1 MMRTMDNFYFLIRP
15 IDIIRKER
23 FNFKQRRVKMI
34 RFLLNLIDKLH
45 RSIFISPINNEQSD
59 FIPPNHSDKILFL
72 KFYFTVS
79 FWYRAFL
86 QHTAMNHLPETA
98 VQFSFKN
105 LNRPTGRKL
114 RFMSARFTESNIFIY
129 SYHIPTPI
137 DDKS

>member
-1 MMRTMDNFYFLIRP
+1 MMMRTMDNFYFLIRP
-15 IDIIRKER
+15 IDIVRKE
-23 FNFKQRRVKMI
+23 RRVKMI
-34 RFLLNLIDKLH
+34 RFLLNLIDKLR

-59 FIPPNHSDKILFL
+59 FIPSNHSDKILFL

-114 RFMSARFTESNIFIY
+114 RFMSVRFTESKIFIY
-129 SYHIPTPI
+129 SYHIPTLV

>member
-1 MMRTMDNFYFLIRP
+1 MMMRTMDNFYFLIRP
-15 IDIIRKER
+15 IDIVRKE
-23 FNFKQRRVKMI
+23 RRVKMI
-34 RFLLNLIDKLH
+34 RFLLNLIDKLR

-114 RFMSARFTESNIFIY
+114 RFMSVRFTESNIFIY

>member
-1 MMRTMDNFYFLIRP
+1 MMMRTMDNFYFLIHP
-15 IDIIRKER
+15 IDIIRKE
-23 FNFKQRRVKMI
+23 RRVKMI

-114 RFMSARFTESNIFIY
+114 RFMSVRFTESKIFIY

>member
-1 MMRTMDNFYFLIRP
+1 MMMRTMDNFYFLIRP
-15 IDIIRKER
+15 IDIVRKE
-23 FNFKQRRVKMI
+23 RRVKMI

-114 RFMSARFTESNIFIY
+114 RFMSVRFTESKIFIY
-129 SYHIPTPI
+129 SYHIPTLV

>member
-1 MMRTMDNFYFLIRP
+1 MMMRTMDNFYFLIRP
-15 IDIIRKER
+15 IDIVRKE
-23 FNFKQRRVKMI
+23 RRVKMI
-34 RFLLNLIDKLH
+34 RFLLNLIDKLR

-114 RFMSARFTESNIFIY
+114 RFMSVRFTESKIFIY

>member
-1 MMRTMDNFYFLIRP
+1 MMMRTMDNFYFLIRP
-15 IDIIRKER
+15 IDIVRKE
-23 FNFKQRRVKMI
+23 RRVKMI
-34 RFLLNLIDKLH
+34 RFLLNLIDKLR

-114 RFMSARFTESNIFIY
+114 RFMSVRFTESNIFIY
-129 SYHIPTPI
+129 SYHIPTLV

>member
-1 MMRTMDNFYFLIRP
+1 MMMRTMDNFYFLIHP
-15 IDIIRKER
+15 IDIIRKE
-23 FNFKQRRVKMI
+23 RRVKMI
-34 RFLLNLIDKLH
+34 RFLLNLIDKLR

-59 FIPPNHSDKILFL
+59 FIPSNHSDKILFL

-114 RFMSARFTESNIFIY
+114 RFMSVRFTESNIFIY

>member
-1 MMRTMDNFYFLIRP
+1 MMMRTMDNFYFLIHP
-15 IDIIRKER
+15 IDIIRKE
-23 FNFKQRRVKMI
+23 RRVKMI

-59 FIPPNHSDKILFL
+59 FIPSNHSDKILFL

-114 RFMSARFTESNIFIY
+114 RFMSVRFTESKIFIY
-129 SYHIPTPI
+129 SYHIPTLV

>member
-1 MMRTMDNFYFLIRP
+1 MMMRTMDNFYFLIHP
-15 IDIIRKER
+15 IDIIRKE
-23 FNFKQRRVKMI
+23 RRVKMI
-34 RFLLNLIDKLH
+34 RFLLNLIDKLR

-59 FIPPNHSDKILFL
+59 FIPSNHSDKILFL

-114 RFMSARFTESNIFIY
+114 RFMSVRFTESKIFIY
-129 SYHIPTPI
+129 SYHIPTPV

>member
-15 IDIIRKER
+15 IDIVRKE
-23 FNFKQRRVKMI
+23 RRVKMI
-34 RFLLNLIDKLH
+34 RFLLNLIDKLR

-114 RFMSARFTESNIFIY
+114 RFMSVRFTESKIFIY
-129 SYHIPTPI
+129 SYHIPTLV

>member
-1 MMRTMDNFYFLIRP
+1 MMMRTMDNFYFLIHP
-15 IDIIRKER
+15 IDIIRKE
-23 FNFKQRRVKMI
+23 RRVKMI
-34 RFLLNLIDKLH
+34 RFLLNLIDKLR

-59 FIPPNHSDKILFL
+59 FIPSNHSDKILFL

-129 SYHIPTPI
+129 SYHIPTLV

>member
-1 MMRTMDNFYFLIRP
+1 MMMRTMDNFYFLIHP
-15 IDIIRKER
+15 IDIIRKE
-23 FNFKQRRVKMI
+23 RRVKMI
-34 RFLLNLIDKLH
+34 RFLLNLIDKLR

-129 SYHIPTPI
+129 SYHIPTLV

>member
-1 MMRTMDNFYFLIRP
+1 MMMRTMDNFYFLIHP
-15 IDIIRKER
+15 IDIIRKE
-23 FNFKQRRVKMI
+23 RRVKMI
-34 RFLLNLIDKLH
+34 RFLLNLIDKLR

-59 FIPPNHSDKILFL
+59 FIPSNHSDKILFL

-86 QHTAMNHLPETA
+86 QHTAINHLPETA

-114 RFMSARFTESNIFIY
+114 RFMSVRFTESKIFIY
-129 SYHIPTPI
+129 SYHIPTLV

>member
-1 MMRTMDNFYFLIRP
+1 MMMRTMDNFYFLIHP
-15 IDIIRKER
+15 IDIIRKE
-23 FNFKQRRVKMI
+23 RRVKMI
-34 RFLLNLIDKLH
+34 RFLLNLIDKLR

-114 RFMSARFTESNIFIY
+114 RFMSVRFTESKIFIY
-129 SYHIPTPI
+129 SYHIPTLV

>member
-1 MMRTMDNFYFLIRP
+1 MMMRTMDNFYFLIRP
-15 IDIIRKER
+15 IDIVRKE
-23 FNFKQRRVKMI
+23 RRVKMI
-34 RFLLNLIDKLH
+34 RFLLNLIDKLR

-105 LNRPTGRKL
+105 LNRPTGRK
-114 RFMSARFTESNIFIY
+114 
-129 SYHIPTPI
+129 
-137 DDKS
+137 

>member
-1 MMRTMDNFYFLIRP
+1 MMMRTMDNFYFLIHP
-15 IDIIRKER
+15 IDIIRKE
-23 FNFKQRRVKMI
+23 RRVKMI
-34 RFLLNLIDKLH
+34 RFLLNLIDKLR

-59 FIPPNHSDKILFL
+59 FIPSNHSDKILFL

-114 RFMSARFTESNIFIY
+114 RFMSVRFTESKIFIY
-129 SYHIPTPI
+129 SYHIPTLV

>member
-1 MMRTMDNFYFLIRP
+1 MMMRTMDNFYFLIHP
-15 IDIIRKER
+15 IDIIRKE
-23 FNFKQRRVKMI
+23 RRVKMI
-34 RFLLNLIDKLH
+34 RFLLNLIDKLR

>member
-1 MMRTMDNFYFLIRP
+1 MMRTMDNFYFLIHP
-15 IDIIRKER
+15 IDIIRKE
-23 FNFKQRRVKMI
+23 RRVKMI
-34 RFLLNLIDKLH
+34 RFLLNLIDKLR

-59 FIPPNHSDKILFL
+59 FIPSNHSDKILFL

-114 RFMSARFTESNIFIY
+114 RFMSVRFTESKIFIY
-129 SYHIPTPI
+129 SYHIPTLV

>member
-1 MMRTMDNFYFLIRP
+1 MMMRTMDNFYFLIRP
-15 IDIIRKER
+15 IDIVRKE
-23 FNFKQRRVKMI
+23 RRVKMI
-34 RFLLNLIDKLH
+34 RFLLNLIDKLR

-114 RFMSARFTESNIFIY
+114 RFMSVRFTESKIFIY
-129 SYHIPTPI
+129 SYHIPTLV

>member
-1 MMRTMDNFYFLIRP
+1 MMMRTMDNFYFLIHP
-15 IDIIRKER
+15 IDIIRKE
-23 FNFKQRRVKMI
+23 RRVKMI

-114 RFMSARFTESNIFIY
+114 RFMSVRFTESKIFIY
-129 SYHIPTPI
+129 SYHIPTLV